1 MASITATL
9 RSSARPARTPWLP
22 RARAWAQALV
32 GRRSPEPSY
41 PVLPAVDE
49 HGQSTVAGVYL
60 VGEVAG
66 TPLIKLGLNSGH
78 ELVEH
83 LAPQILEERKTK
95 QDDVLDLLI
104 VGAGAAGL
112 GAAARAKELGLE
124 AVTVDAN
131 HVAETIYTM
140 TKGKL
145 LLAEPTA
152 VANRSSMWFEECT
165 KEELLKKWHEQIPQ
179 LGLDVREFEKVTDIQ
194 RQSGYLKIETQKAE
208 YRARRVILAVGKAG
222 NPRKAGVKGEV
233 EHAERIAHRLLDPD
247 DFQNRNILIY
257 GGGDVAL
264 EAALHLCDTNK
275 VALATIDKEF
285 TFPKK
290 RNVDALK
297 AKEDQGKVT
306 VHMDSH
312 LVEVGERDVTFGK
325 GGPDGPR
332 QSIANDF
339 VFEMIGAELPT
350 PFFKKIGIKLENAWD
365 VRRWVYLAAAF
376 LFVYS
381 FYALKSYGKGV
392 SGWPYS
398 HLVPPDTYDAAL
410 QAIFRWAFLP
420 FGWLFT
426 DQAFADIMSDHG
438 YQQGYLYSFLYTI
451 VIVAFGYQAM
461 MRWRGVARDKRYQ
474 TYRYLTLLAFQ
485 VTFFL
490 IVNVVA
496 VQALTVKYAWR
507 AWGLYQPYPLFFNT
521 FFWWYDGDPK
531 WIMTFF
537 VGAGLVGTL
546 VAIPIASRKH
556 GKRFCTWVCG
566 CGGLAETLGD
576 RWRHLSAKGKRSRSW
591 EFQGA
596 VVLAASIVIALVVIG
611 VYETD
616 GNNGWWR
623 AYSYIVDFWLVAVI
637 PIALYPFF
645 GGKVWCRYWC
655 PLAAYNGILAK
666 WYGKLKIVSDEK
678 CISCT
683 QCSKY
688 CQVGVDVM
696 AFAKN
701 QQAFDNKNSTCIQC
715 GICIDV
721 CPMDVLSFSTE
732 SSEASAI

>member
-9 RSSARPARTPWLP
+9 RSSARPARAPWLP
-22 RARAWAQALV
+22 RALAWARSLL
-32 GRRSPEPSY
+32 GRRSLEPSY

-49 HGQSTVAGVYL
+49 HGQSTVPGVYL

-83 LAPQILEERKTK
+83 LAPEILEERKTK

-194 RQSGYLKIETQKAE
+194 RQAGYLKIETQKAE

-312 LVEVGERDVTFGK
+312 LVEVGERDVTIAE
-325 GGPDGPR
+325 GGRDGPR

-365 VRRWVYLAAAF
+365 VRRWLYLAAAF

-426 DQAFADIMSDHG
+426 DRAFADIMSDHG

-451 VIVAFGYQAM
+451 VMVTFGYQAM

-496 VQALTVKYAWR
+496 VQALSVKYAWR

-637 PIALYPFF
+637 PIAMYPFF

-701 QQAFDNKNSTCIQC
+701 QQA
-715 GICIDV
+715 
-721 CPMDVLSFSTE
+721 
-732 SSEASAI
+732 